1 MGNDFT
7 VPMAQSTFSEVFDK
21 KLEVMERELAYVVC
35 LEMLQQEKS
44 AANQY
49 FNEKLPN
56 VSGVVMVICDH
67 RKMIRL
73 SQSQLHFAALMLKQ
87 FRCFFSVVF

>member
-1 MGNDFT
+1 
-7 VPMAQSTFSEVFDK
+7 MAQSTFSEVFDK

-56 VSGVVMVICDH
+56 VSGVVMVIDLIDCLNH
-67 RKMIRL
+67 NFIL
-73 SQSQLHFAALMLKQ
+73 PH
-87 FRCFFSVVF
+87 